1 MKVVHISRFD
11 GGGGAAMA
19 ANRLHQSLQRLGID
33 STMFVAEK
41 FTDDPTVTVFQLSSN
56 VLNRVRRRLQRE
68 RIKLSWL
75 RYRSRSTPGFSDDR
89 VPGGADLLAQ
99 LPAGDIIN
107 IHVAFGF
114 LDYRTFFAAVPQHT
128 PVVRTLH
135 DMNFFTGG
143 CHYAWNCGKYRER
156 CGACPQLGSRK
167 EEDMSRQIWRRK
179 RAALSTIPPNGLH
192 LVAPSS
198 WVAKQAKQSSLL
210 QNFPVT
216 TIPLAVD
223 TEIFR
228 PRKRS
233 VVRDALGIP
242 QEASVVLFVAGL
254 ISEPLKGFN
263 LLAQALNGVG
273 DLRNLLLICV
283 GRGQPRVEVRVPF
296 LHLGQINNE
305 RLLSLVYS
313 AADVFVIPSLQETF
327 GQTTLEAIACGIP
340 VIGSAVAGIL
350 DTVRPGVTG
359 LLVPAQDIIALRAA
373 IRDLPAYRSRGVCPG
388 STGEALC

>member
-11 GGGGAAMA
+11 TGGGAALA

-41 FTDDPTVTVFQLSSN
+41 FTDDPTVTVFQPSSN

-135 DMNFFTGG
+135 DMSFFTGG
-143 CHYAWNCGKYRER
+143 CHIDWGCGKHRER

-167 EEDMSRQIWRRK
+167 EGDMSRQIWRRK
-179 RAALSTIPPNGLH
+179 RAALSTIP
-192 LVAPSS
+192 
-198 WVAKQAKQSSLL
+198 
-210 QNFPVT
+210 
-216 TIPLAVD
+216 
-223 TEIFR
+223 
-228 PRKRS
+228 
-233 VVRDALGIP
+233 
-242 QEASVVLFVAGL
+242 
-254 ISEPLKGFN
+254 
-263 LLAQALNGVG
+263 
-273 DLRNLLLICV
+273 
-283 GRGQPRVEVRVPF
+283 
-296 LHLGQINNE
+296 
-305 RLLSLVYS
+305 
-313 AADVFVIPSLQETF
+313 
-327 GQTTLEAIACGIP
+327 
-340 VIGSAVAGIL
+340 
-350 DTVRPGVTG
+350 
-359 LLVPAQDIIALRAA
+359 
-373 IRDLPAYRSRGVCPG
+373 
-388 STGEALC
+388 